1 MLSCRVGEWAVVA
14 WVKVAVAAV
23 EDMRHAKIGVTAA
36 VLATIRRGL
45 ADATMDMDMS
55 HIINILVTN
64 IRLDYTLFTII
75 SHDENNNSF
84 NTNSR
89 EVLYRKSRDI

>member
-23 EDMRHAKIGVTAA
+23 VDMRPAKIGVTAA

-45 ADATMDMDMS
+45 ANATMDMS

-84 NTNSR
+84 NTNSS
-89 EVLYRKSRDI
+89 EVLYRKRRDI